1 MLKYLYIK
9 DFIILDEVHL
19 DLQDGFSVFTGETGA
34 GKSIF
39 VDAISL
45 LCGQRASGDLVRK
58 GKTNSIIEGVFDFSD
73 IKNMDVILSNLDI
86 DISEDVIIT
95 RELKSDGKSSIKINH
110 RMFNL
115 SIVKELMDNVIDIH
129 SQHDTQYLLK
139 SNNHL
144 YLLNNYLGEEELIDK
159 VTKLYKEYKNL
170 KNEMDNALNEVYN
183 PDDIEFYNYEID
195 EIDKANL
202 IVGEDEIIALKE
214 KEYLSISKN
223 LEKLNTAIGIFEGGF
238 QDDFFEI
245 NKLTQSFEI
254 DIIENANNVIKSAYY
269 DVDEAINSIR
279 NYVDK
284 LDISEQDIN
293 ELQERSF
300 EINRLKRKYGGSIE
314 SILKYEEELLH
325 KIEIINNRQEYL
337 DNMNIK
343 VNKALDNFKREA
355 NKLSDI
361 RIKKSK
367 LLDKE
372 IEQILK
378 DLMLPNAI
386 FKTNITT
393 DALNKNGINDIEFL
407 ISMNKGE
414 ELKPLSKVASGGEL
428 SRLMLGLKVIFS
440 KLQGISTIIFDEIDT
455 GVSGPVATSIGK
467 KMKDL
472 SNNAQVFSISHLAQV
487 AACANSHYHVS
498 KSSDDSKTSTQIVL
512 LDENTRIKELAILS
526 SGEATDISLEAAKE
540 LYRKNQGN

>member
-170 KNEMDNALNEVYN
+170 KNEMDDALNEVYN

-245 NKLTQSFEI
+245 NKLTQNFEI
-254 DIIENANNVIKSAYY
+254 DIIENANTVIKSAYY

>member
-170 KNEMDNALNEVYN
+170 KNEMDDALNEVYN

-245 NKLTQSFEI
+245 NKLTQNFEI
-254 DIIENANNVIKSAYY
+254 DIIENANTVIKSAYY

-343 VNKALDNFKREA
+343 VNKALVNFKREA

>member
-202 IVGEDEIIALKE
+202 IAGEDEIIALKE

-254 DIIENANNVIKSAYY
+254 DIIENANTVIKSAYY

-393 DALNKNGINDIEFL
+393 DALNKNGINEIEFL

>member
-254 DIIENANNVIKSAYY
+254 DIIENANTVIKSAYY

>member
-254 DIIENANNVIKSAYY
+254 DIIENANTVIKSAYY

-393 DALNKNGINDIEFL
+393 DALNKNGINEIEFL

>member
-73 IKNMDVILSNLDI
+73 FKNMDVILSNLDI

-254 DIIENANNVIKSAYY
+254 DIIENANTVIKSAYY

>member
-1 MLKYLYIK
+1 MAVNIVDLAIGSTVHYQPKHYLNSP
-9 DFIILDEVHL
+9 II
-19 DLQDGFSVFTGETGA
+19 
-34 GKSIF
+34 
-39 VDAISL
+39 
-45 LCGQRASGDLVRK
+45 
-58 GKTNSIIEGVFDFSD
+58 
-73 IKNMDVILSNLDI
+73 
-86 DISEDVIIT
+86 
-95 RELKSDGKSSIKINH
+95 
-110 RMFNL
+110 
-115 SIVKELMDNVIDIH
+115 
-129 SQHDTQYLLK
+129 
-139 SNNHL
+139 
-144 YLLNNYLGEEELIDK
+144 NYLGEEELIDK

-170 KNEMDNALNEVYN
+170 KNEMDDALNEVYN

-254 DIIENANNVIKSAYY
+254 DIIENANTVIKSAYY

-343 VNKALDNFKREA
+343 VNKALVNFKREA